1 MHMLLLWEPVRI
13 VEKTKY
19 GEEKYCDRCGAAL
32 KKICP
37 HCELILDTDADY
49 CSNCGTSLKE
59 NKEETKE
66 EHKEESVDS

>member
-1 MHMLLLWEPVRI
+1 MRSS
-13 VEKTKY
+13 VE
-19 GEEKYCDRCGAAL
+19 
-32 KKICP
+32 KICP
-37 HCELILDTDADY
+37 HCEQILDADADY